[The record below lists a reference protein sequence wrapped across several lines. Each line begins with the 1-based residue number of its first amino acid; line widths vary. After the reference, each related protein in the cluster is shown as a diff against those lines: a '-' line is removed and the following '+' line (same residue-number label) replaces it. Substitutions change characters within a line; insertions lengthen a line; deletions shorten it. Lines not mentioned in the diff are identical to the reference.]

1 MTTARRRDA
10 RGFLKVSEQPL
21 GLGVSKNAAKHGKEV
36 RRLHSARVLPTF
48 PKLFIELDDGELDDH
63 SAPT

>member
-1 MTTARRRDA
+1 MTTARGRDA

-21 GLGVSKNAAKHGKEV
+21 GLGESKNAAKHGKEV
-36 RRLHSARVLPTF
+36 PRLHSARVLPTC
-48 PKLFIELDDGELDDH
+48 PKLFIELDDGEVDHH